1 VKDGF
6 SGQAFN
12 SENADLDVQHKK
24 LLALC
29 ERAAELA
36 DDNTASSSEKFHI
49 LLNDLAIYARAY
61 FSAEEDRLRQTN
73 PLLLAEHQE
82 EYISYELQLTDLL
95 MAASRGVLDRSGLLQ
110 LLTAWR
116 DSRVGRSSVRYWSPK

>member
-1 VKDGF
+1 MKGEF
-6 SGQAFN
+6 SGLSCN
-12 SENADLDVQHKK
+12 SDHADLDVQHKK

-29 ERAAELA
+29 ERAAELPE
-36 DDNTASSSEKFHI
+36 DDTASSSEKFHI

-61 FSAEEDRLRQTN
+61 FSAEEERLRQTN

-82 EYISYELQLTDLL
+82 EYISYEQQLTDLL
-95 MAASRGVLDRSGLLQ
+95 MAASRGILDRIGLLQ

-116 DSRVGRSSVRYWSPK
+116 DSRVARPSVRYWSPK

>member
-1 VKDGF
+1 MKGDF
-6 SGQAFN
+6 SGLSFN
-12 SENADLDVQHKK
+12 SDNADLDVQHKK

-36 DDNTASSSEKFHI
+36 DDDTASSGEKFHI

-61 FSAEEDRLRQTN
+61 FSAEEERLRQSN

-82 EYISYELQLTDLL
+82 EYISYEQQLTDLL
-95 MAASRGVLDRSGLLQ
+95 MAASRGVLDRIGLLQ

-116 DSRVGRSSVRYWSPK
+116 DSRVARPSVRYWSPK